1 MGSAGGGG
9 IGVEFSLA
17 NLPKMLPGLI
27 LCAVFGW
34 MALQWDATMSKW
46 NNHFKEAEKVL
57 KAVNEGKAPADY
69 AEYKQKH
76 TDSFTKKTEEF
87 KAAEGITRGP
97 CGRRQDGQ
105 SAEETL
111 QADHAGRG

>member
-27 LCAVFGW
+27 LCAIFGW

-57 KAVNEGKAPADY
+57 KAVNEGLYNFVDNTRVY
-69 AEYKQKH
+69 GE
-76 TDSFTKKTEEF
+76 
-87 KAAEGITRGP
+87 KAARMKESTRLLARLLAKMP
-97 CGRRQDGQ
+97 M
-105 SAEETL
+105 AI
-111 QADHAGRG
+111 